1 MFEDRYRL
9 HEQYG
14 LAFFIVSPDVIQLM
28 VADAGAAED
37 IFFRRK
43 AFIKANSMYE
53 VLNLFGRNVNTVNG
67 DVWQRH
73 RRITAPP
80 FNERNSSLVW
90 KESRRQSDDML
101 KTWIAKGQEGVSRTD
116 KDFMTLT
123 LHVLCRAGFGK
134 SYAFD
139 EGVAAPAE
147 GYTMSYRDALKA
159 ILENLLIVF
168 TVASKKLPRWMLT
181 ANILLVQTAFAE
193 FKRYMAD
200 MVEAERG
207 SAKSSDQD
215 NLMSA
220 LFRASEAEAH
230 SSEGRNGLSDD
241 EIFGNLFIYNLAGHD
256 TTAMTAVYATVLF
269 STNTYW
275 QSWVREEM
283 VSVFGKERNVDE
295 NEYEKAFPQLKRCL
309 AVMVSCITLPT
320 RTDNAYQTKYETL
333 RLYGPVIYTPRYTGE
348 ESQTIL
354 IHGTEYTIPADV
366 HVTINQAALHS
377 LPENWGSDSLV
388 WRPDRWIVGASKG
401 KLGEEELITPPPGT
415 FVPWISGPRVCPGR
429 KFAQVEFVSIM
440 VSLFGRHSA
449 KPALWTGETEEEA
462 IGRVLR
468 EVEDSS
474 LAVTLHMN
482 NPERVNLVWEE
493 VRQA

>member
-1 MFEDRYRL
+1 
-9 HEQYG
+9 
-14 LAFFIVSPDVIQLM
+14 
-28 VADAGAAED
+28 
-37 IFFRRK
+37 
-43 AFIKANSMYE
+43 MYE

-101 KTWIAKGQEGVSRTD
+101 KTWVAKGQEGVSRTD

-220 LFRASEAEAH
+220 LFRASEAEAQ
-230 SSEGRNGLSDD
+230 SSQGRNGLSDD

-283 VSVFGKERNVDE
+283 VSVFGKERNADE
-295 NEYEKAFPQLKRCL
+295 NEYEKAFPHLKRCL

-320 RTDNAYQTKYETL
+320 RSDNAYQNKVRNSPT
-333 RLYGPVIYTPRYTGE
+333 
-348 ESQTIL
+348 
-354 IHGTEYTIPADV
+354 
-366 HVTINQAALHS
+366 
-377 LPENWGSDSLV
+377 
-388 WRPDRWIVGASKG
+388 
-401 KLGEEELITPPPGT
+401 
-415 FVPWISGPRVCPGR
+415 
-429 KFAQVEFVSIM
+429 
-440 VSLFGRHSA
+440 
-449 KPALWTGETEEEA
+449 LWTSY
-462 IGRVLR
+462 IYSSIYGRRISEHSHSRNRIYHPSRRTCHDKPGSSALTSR
-468 EVEDSS
+468 ELGIRLSCLASRS
-474 LAVTLHMN
+474 LD
-482 NPERVNLVWEE
+482 RG
-493 VRQA
+493 RIKR